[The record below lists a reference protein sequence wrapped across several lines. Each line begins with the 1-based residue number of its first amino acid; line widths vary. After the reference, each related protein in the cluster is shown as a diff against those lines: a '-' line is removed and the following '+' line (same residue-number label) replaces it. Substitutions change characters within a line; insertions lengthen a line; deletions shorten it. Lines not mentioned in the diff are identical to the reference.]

1 MLEKGAIRGA
11 IHCKDQ
17 FVGHL
22 FLVSKKNGGQ
32 RPAINLKDLN
42 IFTPCKHFKIERLHL
57 LTEILE

>member
-17 FVGHL
+17 FVSHL
-22 FLVSKKNGGQ
+22 FLVSRKNGGQ

-42 IFTPCKHFKIERLHL
+42 IFTSCKHFKIERLHL
-57 LTEILE
+57 LKEILE